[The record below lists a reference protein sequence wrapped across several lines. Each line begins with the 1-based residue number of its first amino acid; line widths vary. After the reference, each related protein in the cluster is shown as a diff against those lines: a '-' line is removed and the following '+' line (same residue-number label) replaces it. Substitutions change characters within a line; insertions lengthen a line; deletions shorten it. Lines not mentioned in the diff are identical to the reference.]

1 MNTYTNQQ
9 IQNTLSI
16 ITSSIV
22 NCEKTQPQLKE
33 GSASLSLSKNRIKA
47 LYISKALLT
56 GEETA
61 FTKEELEK
69 AVVQIRSI
77 KSKSTTGL
85 GNAREGSSTYSRFY
99 RLIEAMDITLDYLEN
114 AWRSASE

>member
-61 FTKEELEK
+61 FTKEEAGEGGCSNPFHQKQEHNRPWQRQGGKLYLFP
-69 AVVQIRSI
+69 VLQI
-77 KSKSTTGL
+77 
-85 GNAREGSSTYSRFY
+85 
-99 RLIEAMDITLDYLEN
+99 D
-114 AWRSASE
+114 